1 MRYPFQVLPG
11 ESKPR
16 PVVSFAFANR
26 PRTRLLGLV
35 DSGAH
40 GTRIGRE
47 WADELDID
55 LSGIDA
61 QPFLIGGRLL
71 SARKAP
77 VTLMVDRHRFAT
89 EVSFVDNW
97 TFPHNVLGL
106 EGFFDR
112 FVVRIDA
119 ADQEL
124 KLAPKR
130 HLPRTG

>member
-1 MRYPFQVLPG
+1 MRYPFQALPG

-26 PRTRLLGLV
+26 PRIKLLGLV

-47 WADELDID
+47 WADELNID
-55 LSGIDA
+55 LSGIES
-61 QPFLIGGRLL
+61 QWFTIGARKL

-77 VTLMVDRHRFAT
+77 VTLMVDRHRFIT

-97 TFPHNVLGL
+97 PYPHNILGL

-112 FVVRIDA
+112 FIVRIDA
-119 ADQEL
+119 ADREL
-124 KLAPKR
+124 RLIPKR
-130 HLPRTG
+130 QVPRTM